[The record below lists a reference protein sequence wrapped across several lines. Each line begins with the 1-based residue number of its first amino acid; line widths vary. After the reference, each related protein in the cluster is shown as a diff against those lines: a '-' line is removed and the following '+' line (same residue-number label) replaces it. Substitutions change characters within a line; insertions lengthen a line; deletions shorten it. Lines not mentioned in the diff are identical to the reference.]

1 MGRRLL
7 AGPRRGPA
15 AGALRVRRL
24 FVVLLALLAAACSN
38 GTPDAAPPDTTVV
51 AETTTTPTTA
61 AAATTTSRPTT
72 TSSTV
77 RPTTTSSTL
86 LALGPGDASIV
97 GTVSGPA
104 GGVEGAIVRV
114 ERLVG
119 KAVASTDVT
128 TSAGG
133 SYSIATIL
141 GGSYRVRALK
151 PPEYASSPVEAFF
164 LAANERKVL
173 DLKMLPAGGER
184 ITATV
189 NPNPPR
195 VEQTASLTIQVG
207 TGRVDDQGRP
217 AITPRPGV
225 LLTLT
230 PGAGLVLE
238 GTPQALTDGNG
249 SATWRIRCL
258 VEGAN
263 TFQLVVGTGTTQ
275 VKIPACAAAAPPP
288 APTTTR
294 R

>member
-1 MGRRLL
+1 MGRRLV

-24 FVVLLALLAAACSN
+24 VVVLLALLAAACSD
-38 GTPDAAPPDTTVV
+38 GTPDAAPDTTVV
-51 AETTTTPTTA
+51 AETTTTPTTT
-61 AAATTTSRPTT
+61 AATTTTLRPTT

-217 AITPRPGV
+217 AITPRPNV

-263 TFQLVVGTGTTQ
+263 TFQLVVGNGTTQ
-275 VKIPACAAAAPPP
+275 VKIPACAAGAPPP

>member
-1 MGRRLL
+1 MGRRLI

-24 FVVLLALLAAACSN
+24 FVVLVALLAAACSD
-38 GTPDAAPPDTTVV
+38 GTPDAAPPDTTVA
-51 AETTTTPTTA
+51 AETTTTPTTT
-61 AAATTTSRPTT
+61 AAATTTVRPTT

-238 GTPQALTDGNG
+238 GTSQALTDGNG

-263 TFQLVVGTGTTQ
+263 TFQLVVGNGTTQ
-275 VKIPACAAAAPPP
+275 VKIPACAAAPPP